1 MAAQGIEYS
10 SLFSSLGASTLEHF
24 HALAASKSAAEGGI
38 DVDLDLTVFG
48 QVVLFVVLM
57 LALKPLLF
65 DPLLKLF
72 EEREKRIEG
81 ARAESH
87 ALDKASAAA
96 QTRYEDEMQ
105 KARGQA
111 NSERDKLRAEGLRSE
126 NEILAEAR
134 AHTAKKLEDGRGV
147 LATELASARAV
158 LERESV
164 VLATHLAAR
173 VLGREFH

>member
-1 MAAQGIEYS
+1 MAAQGTVFSATHSAHSVS
-10 SLFSSLGASTLEHF
+10 S
-24 HALAASKSAAEGGI
+24 ALAEGGI

-48 QVVLFVVLM
+48 QVALFVVLM

-111 NSERDKLRAEGLRSE
+111 NAERDKLRAEGIRSE
-126 NEILAEAR
+126 SEILAEAR

-147 LATELASARAV
+147 LANELAGARA
-158 LERESV
+158 LLDREAADLGAHV
-164 VLATHLAAR
+164 AAR
-173 VLGREFH
+173 VLGREIR

>member
-1 MAAQGIEYS
+1 MAVQGIEFT
-10 SLFSSLGASTLEHF
+10 SLFSSLTSSA
-24 HALAASKSAAEGGI
+24 AAEGGI

-72 EEREKRIEG
+72 EEREKQIEG

-96 QTRYEDEMQ
+96 STRYEDEMQ

-111 NSERDKLRAEGLRSE
+111 NVERDKLRAEGVRSE

-147 LATELASARAV
+147 LATELVAARAL
-158 LERESV
+158 LERES
-164 VLATHLAAR
+164 AELAANVATR
-173 VLGREFH
+173 VLGREVH